1 MAAHLLQAPT
11 SPEDLNWMLRLAQS
25 TAVIAPATAT
35 ELWGRVVKA
44 VAPGDPLSVRATAGL
59 ARAELSAGHAAQST
73 ALAESALSHEV
84 PRMCWRTSRRPTP
97 MR

>member
-1 MAAHLLQAPT
+1 MT
-11 SPEDLNWMLRLAQS
+11 
-25 TAVIAPATAT
+25 APATAT
-35 ELWGRVVKA
+35 ELLGRVAKA

-84 PRMCWRTSRRPTP
+84 PADVLADLWRPTP